1 MSTPNHPPDPGEHCF
16 YCGAEFDEQPTPDAQ
31 PLAEYVPLRAE
42 RDNLRTALHAAR
54 AELMLAEVGEKNP
67 RDAVHWALIFL
78 ERGIK

>member
-1 MSTPNHPPDPGEHCF
+1 MSGPT
-16 YCGAEFDEQPTPDAQ
+16 FDDDA
-31 PLAEYVPLRAE
+31 LGIEMMRRAAKVFGLVLVPEKEVAE